1 MATRKLVRI
10 DEEKCDGCGLCVPA
24 CAEGAIQIID
34 GKAKLVS
41 DVYCDGLGA
50 CLGHCPQGAISIV
63 ETEARPFDEEAVKRH
78 LAESEPAEPPPG
90 PSRPVALEG
99 FQTRPR
105 AAAGGGCPGSRSQ
118 TFSGAAARQAA
129 SDGPR
134 GESPS
139 ALGHWP
145 VQMHLIS
152 PYAPQYAGADLLLC
166 ADCVPFAAPDFH
178 RNHLA
183 GRALAIACPK
193 LDSGQE
199 GYLDKLVA
207 LIDEAG
213 VRSLRVLVMEVPCC
227 NGLLALARAA
237 VERAS
242 RSIPIE
248 YEVISV
254 RGQRLASGAA

>member
-24 CAEGAIQIID
+24 CDEGAIQVID

-50 CLGHCPQGAISIV
+50 CLGHCPQGAISIE

-78 LAESEPAEPPPG
+78 LAASASDSAAAG
-90 PSRPVALEG
+90 SSGPVALEG

-105 AAAGGGCPGSRSQ
+105 AGAAGGCPGSRSQ
-118 TFSGAAARQAA
+118 SFAAAGPAA
-129 SDGPR
+129 APAGD
-134 GESPS
+134 S

-145 VQMHLIS
+145 VQLHLIS
-152 PYAPQYAGADLLLC
+152 PHAPQYQGADLLLC
-166 ADCVPFAAPDFH
+166 ADCVPFALPTFH
-178 RNHLA
+178 QDHLK
-183 GRALAIACPK
+183 GRSLAIACPK
-193 LDSGQE
+193 LDQGQDS
-199 GYLDKLVA
+199 YLEKLVA

-213 VRSLRVLVMEVPCC
+213 IRSLRVVVMEVPCC

-237 VERAS
+237 AERA
-242 RSIPIE
+242 RRPIPIE
-248 YEVISV
+248 YEVVSV
-254 RGQRLASGAA
+254 RGQRVAAGAA